1 MTEINATYEAQTF
14 CHTIDK
20 KFNVFATKL
29 Q

>member
-1 MTEINATYEAQTF
+1 MAEIHATQKAQSF
-14 CHTIDK
+14 YHTIDK

>member
-1 MTEINATYEAQTF
+1 MTENHATYRAHTF

>member
-1 MTEINATYEAQTF
+1 MAEIHVTQKAQSF